1 MTHLE
6 PFGYKTAWLAVLDRS
21 QAQVAE
27 ALGLNGGRNVS
38 GGEAA
43 EAFDEVGLLPPV
55 PGVDG
60 RWTLAVSSDLADISA
75 TRLASLSAL
84 LGTRVQA
91 FASHRVV
98 EAHRWLLADRGR
110 LLRHV
115 EVVGESGEL
124 VAWAGMPTPTETGLG
139 LPALEEITDEEARS
153 QVVLDVNEETV
164 MAVAR
169 GWSIDPTTLSG
180 EVPGHALLFDDV
192 DEGPPPPAQVEAP
205 SRTPWLWSQLVRR
218 RT

>member
-27 ALGLNGGRNVS
+27 ALGLTGGRNVS

-124 VAWAGMPTPTETGLG
+124 VWAGVPTPTETGLG
-139 LPALEEITDEEARS
+139 LPALEEITDEEARF
-153 QVVLDVNEETV
+153 QVVLDVNEQIV

-169 GWSIDPTTLSG
+169 GWSIDPPTLSG

-205 SRTPWLWSQLVRR
+205 SRTPWLWSKLVRR